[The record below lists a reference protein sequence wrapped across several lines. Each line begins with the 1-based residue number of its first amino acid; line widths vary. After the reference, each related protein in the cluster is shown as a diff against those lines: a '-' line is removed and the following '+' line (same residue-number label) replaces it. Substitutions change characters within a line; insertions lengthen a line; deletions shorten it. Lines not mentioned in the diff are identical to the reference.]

1 MLIAFECKSA
11 GLNNL
16 LYIVKQFMDV
26 IMIIAPILTIISF
39 TLLFVQMAMKPEE
52 KKLIGKLK
60 NATLALI
67 LVFLTPL
74 IVNISMGVIGDK
86 TEISYCYN
94 KATKSSTNPS
104 YIATRDEKG
113 KNSVL
118 TKKEEYEKGEP
129 KQLDFSCKSSKINA
143 NFSCETIRIVEHHM
157 NDLNYYNYY
166 DVINRYG
173 GFKNY
178 TKSLGGI
185 FADYYGEK
193 QYVTKVYELQRVSE
207 YVFGYMTMF
216 GFDYFNGRNLK
227 YCKWGGG
234 CLVYDDL
241 NKAIAEGKAYTI
253 TYPTGTEDAFYP
265 GQFRYEDYGLSDS
278 EHFDNI
284 ISAKSGLNMTTNCN
298 FAVDMVYFKAG
309 IFGTGRT
316 GTDGSCN
323 YKTLYRTCKK
333 VIYKSKD
340 LEVGDILAFFNDP
353 IPVGSNPSVWPDSWY
368 HAAFVGET
376 HKQDGYVVIYDG
388 GSRFTSGRNHKWKM
402 STKDTGVNSWVG
414 FRVVELD

>member
-129 KQLDFSCKSSKINA
+129 KQLDFSCKS
-143 NFSCETIRIVEHHM
+143 
-157 NDLNYYNYY
+157 
-166 DVINRYG
+166 
-173 GFKNY
+173 
-178 TKSLGGI
+178 
-185 FADYYGEK
+185 
-193 QYVTKVYELQRVSE
+193 
-207 YVFGYMTMF
+207 
-216 GFDYFNGRNLK
+216 
-227 YCKWGGG
+227 
-234 CLVYDDL
+234 
-241 NKAIAEGKAYTI
+241 
-253 TYPTGTEDAFYP
+253 
-265 GQFRYEDYGLSDS
+265 
-278 EHFDNI
+278 NI
-284 ISAKSGLNMTTNCN
+284 ILLHN
-298 FAVDMVYFKAG
+298 
-309 IFGTGRT
+309 
-316 GTDGSCN
+316 
-323 YKTLYRTCKK
+323 L
-333 VIYKSKD
+333 
-340 LEVGDILAFFNDP
+340 
-353 IPVGSNPSVWPDSWY
+353 W
-368 HAAFVGET
+368 
-376 HKQDGYVVIYDG
+376 
-388 GSRFTSGRNHKWKM
+388 
-402 STKDTGVNSWVG
+402 
-414 FRVVELD
+414 